1 MMNRKHQ
8 GGVSLVG
15 MLLLGVIAVFVLLMV
30 FRTVP
35 AVTEYLA
42 IERIVGVLAS
52 EGDNGA
58 TAAELRRSFD
68 RRGQIDDISSVR
80 GADLVID
87 RTGTRTVINVQY
99 SRTVPLVANVSL
111 LFDLHPSSDSR

>member
-1 MMNRKHQ
+1 
-8 GGVSLVG
+8 
-15 MLLLGVIAVFVLLMV
+15 ML
-30 FRTVP
+30 
-35 AVTEYLA
+35 
-42 IERIVGVLAS
+42 
-52 EGDNGA
+52 
-58 TAAELRRSFD
+58 ELRRSFD

>member
-1 MMNRKHQ
+1 MNIKSQR
-8 GGVSLVG
+8 GLS
-15 MLLLGVIAVFVLLMV
+15 LLGVLVVGALAAFVLIV
-30 FRTVP
+30 GFRTVP
-35 AVTEYLA
+35 VVNEYMSVKRIIGILADEADKGTAVL
-42 IERIVGVLAS
+42 
-52 EGDNGA
+52 
-58 TAAELRRSFD
+58 ELRRSFD